1 MTRTL
6 TSLLVASSSAL
17 TVPAYG
23 QPSTPALSP
32 PSRAQFD
39 AYWSRG
45 QAEITSYVLKQSR
58 YGEVHDG
65 HAVTVFVT
73 EPFSRRK
80 QVKLDNPGASGRD
93 HVPVLKLNLTR
104 KFNTGVYPYS
114 MMTSVFTPRTLEP
127 TIKVT
132 TTSQEWCGHT
142 FTQLNLRGD
151 VYDTKLFS
159 YFESESD
166 RRFEVPRAL
175 TEDELFTR
183 IRLDP
188 SRLPTGAIT
197 LIPGTTYQRLRHTR
211 FGNEKAT
218 AALRRGKTMHYLVKY
233 RELPRTLD
241 IEFEAAFPHRIIG
254 WTETLSKTPSKR
266 LTTRA
271 TRKATLMSD
280 YWNRNGNVDRKLR
293 DQLGLP

>member
-1 MTRTL
+1 MKPTL
-6 TSLLVASSSAL
+6 YLTATLSLALGGSAAFAQS
-17 TVPAYG
+17 PA
-23 QPSTPALSP
+23 PKLSP
-32 PSRAQFD
+32 PTRAQFD
-39 AYWSRG
+39 GYWSRG
-45 QAEITSYVLKQSR
+45 QAEITSYTLKQSR
-58 YGEVHDG
+58 YGEIHEG

-73 EPFSRRK
+73 EPFSRSK
-80 QVKLDNPGASGRD
+80 QVKLDDPGRAGRD

-142 FTQLNLRGD
+142 FTQLNLRGKS
-151 VYDTKLFS
+151 YDTKLFS

-166 RRFEVPRAL
+166 RRVEIPAAL

-188 SRLPTGAIT
+188 SRLPTGAVR

-211 FGNEKAT
+211 FGVEEAT
-218 AALRRGKTMHYLVKY
+218 ATLKAGAVMRY
-233 RELPRTLD
+233 RVEYRDLARTLE
-241 IEFEAAFPHRIIG
+241 IEFEAAFPHRILG
-254 WTETLSKTPSKR
+254 WTERLSRRPDAR

-280 YWNRNGNVDRKLR
+280 YWNRNGNVDRGLR